1 MNDFFSLTY
10 NTKTK
15 EYFYNEK
22 IVELEDLAEK
32 EFQLAILAIIFDELN
47 NENKSLDA
55 ITKQDYLT
63 DLRKRNLKTSKMCEM
78 AAIGIDY
85 TRSGAKG
92 HSNHAASGFIKS
104 HPGTIVTGQDQGCV
118 WEDFMCIYVISM
130 LYPC

>member
-1 MNDFFSLTY
+1 
-10 NTKTK
+10 
-15 EYFYNEK
+15 
-22 IVELEDLAEK
+22 
-32 EFQLAILAIIFDELN
+32 
-47 NENKSLDA
+47 
-55 ITKQDYLT
+55 
-63 DLRKRNLKTSKMCEM
+63 MCEM

-130 LYPC
+130 LYPCWKINAYEFFATCFLLQNSNCCMFFIKYLRND